1 MPQGTYGAKSASSPG
16 TFHSSIQGILLPQ
29 FQPSLAHIL
38 AADCSSIELL
48 KAPED
53 SEIPLLMQYS
63 TLCINIRTESRS
75 GMFSY
80 LRAGILKTPLSS
92 NISFSIMQQESRP
105 PMDMSSC
112 EWSRDL
118 RAVLFARSLYPS
130 KVLTP
135 RPPHTTTRRRLIT
148 NQRFQVVGANAL
160 GFTGPTLSAS
170 QAVHHFGHCTNFG
183 VLWLRDYLDLA
194 PRQGT

>member
-1 MPQGTYGAKSASSPG
+1 M
-16 TFHSSIQGILLPQ
+16 
-29 FQPSLAHIL
+29 
-38 AADCSSIELL
+38 
-48 KAPED
+48 KAL
-53 SEIPLLMQYS
+53 I
-63 TLCINIRTESRS
+63 
-75 GMFSY
+75 
-80 LRAGILKTPLSS
+80 ALSS
-92 NISFSIMQQESRP
+92 GHVT
-105 PMDMSSC
+105 C
-112 EWSRDL
+112 EILDRKYGPL
-118 RAVLFARSLYPS
+118 VRVVLFARSLYPS

>member
-1 MPQGTYGAKSASSPG
+1 MKDIYGTSGHPRLGQAEINPLRVTRIHHPRELPESVIIERYWLRMPQGTYGAKSASYPG
-16 TFHSSIQGILLPQ
+16 TFHSSIRRNLLPQ

-118 RAVLFARSLYPS
+118 
-130 KVLTP
+130 
-135 RPPHTTTRRRLIT
+135 
-148 NQRFQVVGANAL
+148 
-160 GFTGPTLSAS
+160 
-170 QAVHHFGHCTNFG
+170 
-183 VLWLRDYLDLA
+183 
-194 PRQGT
+194 